1 LPPIPLVQSKWD
13 SSVNISANEQPR
25 IALDAADD
33 VDADALSPV
42 KYKGKEGVETDGRI
56 SSW

>member
-1 LPPIPLVQSKWD
+1 M
-13 SSVNISANEQPR
+13 NISANEQPR

-33 VDADALSPV
+33 VDADALTPV